1 MTFEQHAGSSLR
13 VVQKHTKFTS
23 HKKQSSRRAHQ
34 GVTLYLT
41 GSEGDPVVELH
52 AVLLLAVIQP
62 LPADADG
69 HGSQIVVNPE
79 IVLML
84 WWGQAK
90 KCAN

>member
-1 MTFEQHAGSSLR
+1 MRATLCLR
-13 VVQKHTKFTS
+13 
-23 HKKQSSRRAHQ
+23 KKPSRRSAH
-34 GVTLYLT
+34 GGAPLYLT

-84 WWGQAK
+84 WWGQVK
-90 KCAN
+90 KMCELEMHQASH

>member
-1 MTFEQHAGSSLR
+1 M
-13 VVQKHTKFTS
+13 
-23 HKKQSSRRAHQ
+23 

-41 GSEGDPVVELH
+41 GPEGDSVVELH
-52 AVLLLAVIQP
+52 AVLLLAVVQP

-69 HGSQIVVNPE
+69 HGPQVVVNPE

-90 KCAN
+90 RNVQIRNAPSITLKRTTLPWNTGEL